1 MCNIYKVSMNE
12 IMIEN
17 ETNEDIERI
26 KTILTTQKNSVA
38 FNRNFGIDFNIIDLP
53 LQVAKNRLIV
63 EYTEKIKKYMN
74 NIEVKDI
81 EFNKKQDG
89 DLTVKVVIGYV
100 S

>member
-12 IMIEN
+12 IIIEN